1 MPSGKLAPSGRVLFA
16 SGSPRG
22 SGAAVA
28 SAFRC
33 PAPEPTRLDE
43 RQAGM
48 GDAIARSEQLRDR
61 FALARKRL
69 EALPATGLSDDGQP
83 YIREIVEALQ
93 SFAAWYGEL
102 TLDDLPLHGSAY
114 RVCDTV
120 NGLDAIA
127 DWVGLHRSQQFAADI
142 REHVRE
148 LVEQSEALDKAV
160 SAAFTVKRTASELV
174 QSRNRQIPQA
184 KRDAI
189 DDGIQE
195 VASLAGHLAVR
206 LQRVAAMVPPLPAL
220 AAAKQQKRRDRKGIG
235 GRPERYTLKFIRE
248 VFAARERDQKHAA
261 KASHPLPR
269 LPEWLSDYFTMKKL
283 PLSTLP
289 SKDPQKPEEWN
300 IRARRFWKAAKKRLR
315 EAETNRH

>member
-1 MPSGKLAPSGRVLFA
+1 
-16 SGSPRG
+16 
-22 SGAAVA
+22 
-28 SAFRC
+28 
-33 PAPEPTRLDE
+33 
-43 RQAGM
+43 M

-114 RVCDTV
+114 RICDTV

-148 LVEQSEALDKAV
+148 LVEQSQALDDNV
-160 SAAFTVKRTASELV
+160 SVAFLVKRTASTEEW
-174 QSRNRQIPQA
+174 SRNRRIPQA

-206 LQRVAAMVPPLPAL
+206 LQRVAAMVPPLPAQ
-220 AAAKQQKRRDRKGIG
+220 AAPKQKKRRDRKRGG
-235 GRPERYTLKFIRE
+235 GRPVQYPMKFIRE

-261 KASHPLPR
+261 KAKQR
-269 LPEWLSDYFTMKKL
+269 LPAWAPWLWDYCADSIKAAEMFPPKFKGE
-283 PLSTLP
+283 PW
-289 SKDPQKPEEWN
+289 QA
-300 IRARRFWKAAKKRLR
+300 RAKRFRKAAKKRLKDPDG
-315 EAETNRH
+315 N